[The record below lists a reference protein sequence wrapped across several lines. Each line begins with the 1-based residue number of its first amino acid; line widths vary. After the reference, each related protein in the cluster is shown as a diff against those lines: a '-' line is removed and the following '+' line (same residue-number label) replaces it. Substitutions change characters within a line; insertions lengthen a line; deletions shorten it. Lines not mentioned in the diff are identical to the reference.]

1 MPRLCAVLFLAVALL
16 PAPAALAQ
24 QGAQAVA
31 SPILTVDQE
40 RLFTGSAYGR
50 ALLDEINRESTAL
63 AAENREIEAK
73 LVEEERDLTEK
84 RAEMAP
90 DAFRD
95 LAEAFDSKVVTIRRE
110 QDEKAR
116 ALSQKRDAAQQ
127 RFYREIAPILTEIVR
142 ERRAVAVL
150 ETRAVVLSADQIDI
164 TDAAIARIDT
174 RLAPEAEKEA
184 PAAE

>member
-1 MPRLCAVLFLAVALL
+1 MARLRAVLVLAM
-16 PAPAALAQ
+16 ALAAPPGWGQ
-24 QGAQAVA
+24 QTAPVVA

-40 RLFTGSAYGR
+40 RLFTASAYGR

-63 AAENREIEAK
+63 AAENREIETQ
-73 LVEEERDLTEK
+73 LIEEERELTAK
-84 RAEMAP
+84 RAELAP
-90 DAFRD
+90 EAFRD
-95 LAEAFDSKVVTIRRE
+95 LAEAFDAKVVAIRRA

-116 ALSQKRDAAQQ
+116 ALSQKRDGAQQ
-127 RFYREIAPILTEIVR
+127 RFYREIVPILTEIVR

-164 TDAAIARIDT
+164 TDAAIARIDA
-174 RLAPEAEKEA
+174 RLAPPETEGE